1 MLYAHGTAELKAA
14 TRKDLQRMNNHKDI
28 EIGIVGGRGKMGR
41 WFHRYFEE
49 LGYKVLVADL
59 DTEIMAE
66 DLARRCNVLLVAVPL
81 QHTAEVVRNV
91 GHLVSNDALLMDIAS
106 LKSEVLRTMLEVSSS
121 SVIGT
126 HPLFGPG
133 EPNITGQTVVLCPG
147 RGQEWQDWLNT
158 VLLESGAQVE
168 VVAPEVHDFYMAVV
182 QGLTH
187 FSTLV
192 LALTIDSLGMDL
204 QSLKRFATP
213 AFHRRLMEISHLL
226 NQDADLYAA
235 MPMLNSTY
243 GVFFRE
249 FERIIFELKRVIAKK
264 DLEEFMRLFD
274 EARDHFCSS

>member
-1 MLYAHGTAELKAA
+1 MTN
-14 TRKDLQRMNNHKDI
+14 DKDI
-28 EIGIVGGRGKMGR
+28 EIGIVGGHGKMGR

-49 LGYKVLVADL
+49 LGYRVSVADL

-66 DLARRCNVLLVAVPL
+66 DLAPRCDVLLVAVPL
-81 QHTAEVVRNV
+81 QHTVEVVRNV
-91 GHLVSNDALLMDIAS
+91 GHLVRNDALLMDIAS
-106 LKSEVLRTMLEVSSS
+106 IKSEVLRTMLEVSSS

-147 RGQEWQDWLNT
+147 RGRKWQEWLNAL
-158 VLLESGAQVE
+158 LLESGAQVE

-192 LALTIDSLGMDL
+192 LGLTIDSLGMDL
-204 QSLKRFATP
+204 KNLKRFATP

-226 NQDADLYAA
+226 DQDADLYAA

-264 DLEEFMRLFD
+264 DVEEFMRLFD
-274 EARDHFCSS
+274 EARNHFCSS

>member
-1 MLYAHGTAELKAA
+1 MTAEPN
-14 TRKDLQRMNNHKDI
+14 DLMRNDLRPMKNDKDI
-28 EIGIVGGRGKMGR
+28 EIGIVGGHGKMGR

-49 LGYKVLVADL
+49 LGYRVSVADL

-66 DLARRCNVLLVAVPL
+66 DLAPRCDVLLVAVPL
-81 QHTAEVVRNV
+81 QHTVEVVRNV
-91 GHLVSNDALLMDIAS
+91 GHLVRNDALLMDIAS
-106 LKSEVLRTMLEVSSS
+106 IKSEVLRTMLEVSSS

-133 EPNITGQTVVLCPG
+133 EPNITGQTVVLCTG
-147 RGQEWQDWLNT
+147 RGRKWQEWLNAL
-158 VLLESGAQVE
+158 LLESGAQVE

-192 LALTIDSLGMDL
+192 LGLTIDSLGMDL
-204 QSLKRFATP
+204 KNLKRFATP

-226 NQDADLYAA
+226 DQDADLYAA

-264 DLEEFMRLFD
+264 DVEEFMRLFD
-274 EARDHFCSS
+274 EARNHFCSS

>member
-1 MLYAHGTAELKAA
+1 MAAE
-14 TRKDLQRMNNHKDI
+14 TNDLMRNDLRPMTNDKDI
-28 EIGIVGGRGKMGR
+28 EIGIVGGHGKMGR

-49 LGYKVLVADL
+49 LGYRVSVADL

-66 DLARRCNVLLVAVPL
+66 DLATRCDVLLVAVPL
-81 QHTAEVVRNV
+81 QHTVEVVRNV
-91 GHLVSNDALLMDIAS
+91 GHLVRNDALLMDIAS
-106 LKSEVLRTMLEVSSS
+106 IKSEVLRTMLEVSSS

-147 RGQEWQDWLNT
+147 RGRKWQEWLNAL
-158 VLLESGAQVE
+158 LLESGAQVE

-192 LALTIDSLGMDL
+192 LGLTIDSLGMDL
-204 QSLKRFATP
+204 KNLKRFATP

-226 NQDADLYAA
+226 DQDADLYAA

-264 DLEEFMRLFD
+264 DVEEFMRLFD
-274 EARDHFCSS
+274 EARNHFCSS

>member
-1 MLYAHGTAELKAA
+1 MTAEPN
-14 TRKDLQRMNNHKDI
+14 DLMRNDLRPMKNDKDI
-28 EIGIVGGRGKMGR
+28 EIGIVGGHGKMGR

-49 LGYKVLVADL
+49 LGYRVSVADL

-66 DLARRCNVLLVAVPL
+66 DLAPRCDVLLVAVPL
-81 QHTAEVVRNV
+81 QHTVEVVRNI
-91 GHLVSNDALLMDIAS
+91 GHLVRDDALLMDIAS
-106 LKSEVLRTMLEVSSS
+106 IKSEVLRTMLEVSSS

-147 RGQEWQDWLNT
+147 RGRKWQDWLNNL
-158 VLLESGAQVE
+158 LLESGAQVE
-168 VVAPEVHDFYMAVV
+168 VVEPEVHDFYMAVV

-192 LALTIDSLGMDL
+192 LGLTIDSLGMDL
-204 QSLKRFATP
+204 KSLKKFATP

-226 NQDADLYAA
+226 DQDADLYAA

-264 DLEEFMRLFD
+264 DVEEFMRLFD

>member
-1 MLYAHGTAELKAA
+1 MMAEPN
-14 TRKDLQRMNNHKDI
+14 DLMRNDLRPMKNDKDI
-28 EIGIVGGRGKMGR
+28 EIGIVGGHGKMGR

-49 LGYKVLVADL
+49 LGYRVSVADL

-66 DLARRCNVLLVAVPL
+66 DLAPRCDVLLVAVPL
-81 QHTAEVVRNV
+81 QHTVEVVRNI
-91 GHLVSNDALLMDIAS
+91 GHLVRDDALLMDIAS
-106 LKSEVLRTMLEVSSS
+106 IKSEVLRTMLEVSSS

-147 RGQEWQDWLNT
+147 RGRKWQDWLNNL
-158 VLLESGAQVE
+158 LLESGAQVE

-192 LALTIDSLGMDL
+192 LGLTIDSLGMDL
-204 QSLKRFATP
+204 KSLKRFATP

-226 NQDADLYAA
+226 DQDADLYAA

-264 DLEEFMRLFD
+264 DVEEFMRLFD

>member
-1 MLYAHGTAELKAA
+1 MINDFQSMTHE
-14 TRKDLQRMNNHKDI
+14 KDI
-28 EIGIVGGRGKMGR
+28 EIGIIGGHGKMGR
-41 WFHRYFEE
+41 WFHRYFDE
-49 LGYKVLVADL
+49 LGYRVSVADL
-59 DTEIMAE
+59 DTQIRPQ
-66 DLARRCNVLLVAVPL
+66 DLAPRCDVVLVAVPL
-81 QHTAEVVRNV
+81 QHTVEVVRSI
-91 GHLVSNDALLMDIAS
+91 GHLVKNDALLMDIAS

-147 RGQEWQDWLNT
+147 RGSEWLDWLTT

-187 FSTLV
+187 FTTLV

-204 QSLKRFATP
+204 KSLQRFATP

-249 FERIIFELKRVIAKK
+249 FERIILELKRVIAKK
-264 DLEEFMRLFD
+264 DMEEFMRLFD
-274 EARDHFCSS
+274 AARDHFCSL

>member
-1 MLYAHGTAELKAA
+1 MLHGHMAAE
-14 TRKDLQRMNNHKDI
+14 TNDLMRNDLRPMTNDKDI
-28 EIGIVGGRGKMGR
+28 EIGIVGGHGKMGR

-49 LGYKVLVADL
+49 LGYRVSVADL

-66 DLARRCNVLLVAVPL
+66 DLATRCDVLLVAVPL
-81 QHTAEVVRNV
+81 QHTVEVVRNV
-91 GHLVSNDALLMDIAS
+91 GHLVRNDALLMDIAS
-106 LKSEVLRTMLEVSSS
+106 IKSEVLRTMLEVSSS

-147 RGQEWQDWLNT
+147 RGRKWQEWLNAL
-158 VLLESGAQVE
+158 LLESGAQVE

-192 LALTIDSLGMDL
+192 LGLTIDSLGMDL
-204 QSLKRFATP
+204 KNLKRFATP

-226 NQDADLYAA
+226 DQDADLYAA

-264 DLEEFMRLFD
+264 DVEEFMRLFD
-274 EARDHFCSS
+274 EARNHFCSS

>member
-1 MLYAHGTAELKAA
+1 MRNENRAM
-14 TRKDLQRMNNHKDI
+14 RSDKDI
-28 EIGIVGGRGKMGR
+28 EIGIVGGHGKMGR
-41 WFHRYFEE
+41 WFHRYFQE
-49 LGYKVLVADL
+49 LGYRVFVADL
-59 DTEIMAE
+59 DTEITAKE
-66 DLARRCNVLLVAVPL
+66 LAQRCDVLIVAVPL
-81 QHTAEVVRNV
+81 QHTVEVVRNI
-91 GHLVSNDALLMDIAS
+91 GHLVRADALLMDIAS

-133 EPNITGQTVVLCPG
+133 EPNITGQTVVVCPG
-147 RGQEWQDWLNT
+147 RGHEWQDWLNT
-158 VLLESGAQVE
+158 VFLESGAQVE

-187 FSTLV
+187 FTTLV

-204 QSLKRFATP
+204 KSLKRFATP

-249 FERIIFELKRVIAKK
+249 FERIIFELKRVITKK
-264 DLEEFMRLFD
+264 DVEEFMRLFD
-274 EARDHFCSS
+274 EARDHFCSSR

>member
-1 MLYAHGTAELKAA
+1 MTAEPNHLI
-14 TRKDLQRMNNHKDI
+14 RNDLRTMKNDKDI
-28 EIGIVGGRGKMGR
+28 EIGIVGGHGKMGR

-49 LGYKVLVADL
+49 LGYRVSVADL

-66 DLARRCNVLLVAVPL
+66 DLAPRCDVLLVAVPL
-81 QHTAEVVRNV
+81 QHTVEVVRNI
-91 GHLVSNDALLMDIAS
+91 GHLVRDDALLMDIAS
-106 LKSEVLRTMLEVSSS
+106 IKSEVLRTMLEVSSS

-147 RGQEWQDWLNT
+147 RGRKWQDWLNNL
-158 VLLESGAQVE
+158 LLESGAQVE
-168 VVAPEVHDFYMAVV
+168 VVEPEVHDFYMAVV

-192 LALTIDSLGMDL
+192 LGLTIDSLGMDL
-204 QSLKRFATP
+204 KSLKRFATP

-226 NQDADLYAA
+226 DQDADLYAA

-264 DLEEFMRLFD
+264 DVEEFMRLFD

>member
-1 MLYAHGTAELKAA
+1 M
-14 TRKDLQRMNNHKDI
+14 RKDLPRMSSHTDI
-28 EIGIVGGRGKMGR
+28 EIGIVGGHGKMGR
-41 WFHRYFEE
+41 WFHRYFGE
-49 LGYKVLVADL
+49 LGYRVSVADL
-59 DTEIMAE
+59 DTEIRAQ
-66 DLARRCNVLLVAVPL
+66 DLAPRCDVLLLAVPL
-81 QHTAEVVRNV
+81 QDMVEVVHNI
-91 GHLVSNDALLMDIAS
+91 GHLVRNDALLMDIAS
-106 LKSEVLRTMLEVSSS
+106 LKSEVLRAMLEVSSS

-133 EPNITGQTVVLCPG
+133 EPNITGQTVVICPG
-147 RGQEWQDWLNT
+147 RGREWQDWLNT

-192 LALTIDSLGMDL
+192 LGLTIDSLGMDL
-204 QSLKRFATP
+204 ESLKRFATP

-226 NQDADLYAA
+226 SQDADLHAA

-249 FERIIFELKRVIAKK
+249 FERIIVELKRVIAKK
-264 DLEEFMRLFD
+264 DVDEFMRLFS

>member
-1 MLYAHGTAELKAA
+1 MLYAHVMVELKDV
-14 TRKDLQRMNNHKDI
+14 TRKDLRPRNNHKDI

-49 LGYKVLVADL
+49 LGYRVSVADL
-59 DTEIMAE
+59 GTEIMAE
-66 DLARRCNVLLVAVPL
+66 DLARRCDVLLVAVPL
-81 QHTAEVVRNV
+81 QHTAEVVRNI
-91 GHLVSNDALLMDIAS
+91 GHLVRNDALLMDIAS

-192 LALTIDSLGMDL
+192 LALTIDSLDMDL

-264 DLEEFMRLFD
+264 DVEEFMRMFD
-274 EARDHFCSS
+274 EARDHFRSS

>member
-1 MLYAHGTAELKAA
+1 M
-14 TRKDLQRMNNHKDI
+14 RNNLRHMTNNKDI
-28 EIGIVGGRGKMGR
+28 HIGIIGGHGKMGH

-49 LGYKVLVADL
+49 LGYRVSVADL
-59 DTEIMAE
+59 NTEIMAE
-66 DLARRCNVLLVAVPL
+66 DLAQGCDVLLVAVPL
-81 QHTAEVVRNV
+81 QHTVEVIRNI
-91 GHLVSNDALLMDIAS
+91 GHLVRNDALLMDIAS

-147 RGQEWQDWLNT
+147 RGPEWQEWLNS

-168 VVAPEVHDFYMAVV
+168 IVAPEVHDFYMAVV

-192 LALTIDSLGMDL
+192 LGLTIDSLGMDL

-226 NQDADLYAA
+226 DQDADLYAA

-264 DLEEFMRLFD
+264 DVEEFMRLFD
-274 EARDHFCSS
+274 EARDHFRSS

>member
-14 TRKDLQRMNNHKDI
+14 TRKDLQRINNHKDI

>member
-1 MLYAHGTAELKAA
+1 MLHAYMTAEPN
-14 TRKDLQRMNNHKDI
+14 DLMRNDLRPMKNDKDI
-28 EIGIVGGRGKMGR
+28 EIGIVGGHGKMGR

-49 LGYKVLVADL
+49 LGYRVSVADL

-66 DLARRCNVLLVAVPL
+66 DLAPRCDVLLVAVPL
-81 QHTAEVVRNV
+81 QHTVEVVRNI
-91 GHLVSNDALLMDIAS
+91 GHLVRDDALLMDIAS
-106 LKSEVLRTMLEVSSS
+106 IKSEVLRTMLEVSSS

-147 RGQEWQDWLNT
+147 RGRKWQDWLNNL
-158 VLLESGAQVE
+158 LLESGAQVE
-168 VVAPEVHDFYMAVV
+168 VVEPEVHDFYMAVV

-192 LALTIDSLGMDL
+192 LGLTIDSLGMDL
-204 QSLKRFATP
+204 KSLKRFATP

-226 NQDADLYAA
+226 DQDADLYAA

-264 DLEEFMRLFD
+264 DVEEFMRLFD

>member
-1 MLYAHGTAELKAA
+1 MLHAHMTVQPNDLM
-14 TRKDLQRMNNHKDI
+14 RNDLRLMNKDKDI
-28 EIGIVGGRGKMGR
+28 HIGIVGGHGKMGR

-49 LGYKVLVADL
+49 LGYRVSVADL
-59 DTEIMAE
+59 HTEIMAE
-66 DLARRCNVLLVAVPL
+66 DLASRCDVLLVAVPL
-81 QHTAEVVRNV
+81 QHTVEVVRNI
-91 GHLVSNDALLMDIAS
+91 GHLVRNDALLMDIAS
-106 LKSEVLRTMLEVSSS
+106 IKSEVLRTMLEVSSS

-147 RGQEWQDWLNT
+147 RGHKWQDWLNNL
-158 VLLESGAQVE
+158 LLESGAQVE

-192 LALTIDSLGMDL
+192 LGLTIDSLGMDL
-204 QSLKRFATP
+204 KSLKRFATP

-226 NQDADLYAA
+226 DQDADLYAA

-249 FERIIFELKRVIAKK
+249 YERIIFELKRVIAKK
-264 DLEEFMRLFD
+264 DVEEFMRLFD

>member
-1 MLYAHGTAELKAA
+1 MTAEPN
-14 TRKDLQRMNNHKDI
+14 DLIRNDLRTMKNDKDI
-28 EIGIVGGRGKMGR
+28 EIGIVGGHGKMGR

-49 LGYKVLVADL
+49 LGYRVSVADL

-66 DLARRCNVLLVAVPL
+66 DLAPRCDVLLVAVPL
-81 QHTAEVVRNV
+81 QHTVEVVRNI
-91 GHLVSNDALLMDIAS
+91 GHLVRDDALLMDIAS
-106 LKSEVLRTMLEVSSS
+106 IKSEVLRTMLEVSSS

-147 RGQEWQDWLNT
+147 RGRKWQDWLNNL
-158 VLLESGAQVE
+158 LLESGAQVE
-168 VVAPEVHDFYMAVV
+168 VVEPEVHDFYMAVV

-192 LALTIDSLGMDL
+192 LGLTIDSLGMDL
-204 QSLKRFATP
+204 KSLKRFATP

-226 NQDADLYAA
+226 DQDADLYAA

-264 DLEEFMRLFD
+264 DVEEFMRLFD

>member
-1 MLYAHGTAELKAA
+1 MTAEQN
-14 TRKDLQRMNNHKDI
+14 DLMRNDLRPMKNDKDI
-28 EIGIVGGRGKMGR
+28 EIGIVGGHGKMGR

-49 LGYKVLVADL
+49 LGYRVSVADL

-66 DLARRCNVLLVAVPL
+66 DLAPRCDVLLVAVPL
-81 QHTAEVVRNV
+81 QHTVEVVRNI
-91 GHLVSNDALLMDIAS
+91 GHLVGDDALLMDIAS
-106 LKSEVLRTMLEVSSS
+106 IKSEVLRTMLEVSSS

-147 RGQEWQDWLNT
+147 RGRKWQDWLNNL
-158 VLLESGAQVE
+158 LLESGAQVE
-168 VVAPEVHDFYMAVV
+168 VVEPEVHDFYMAVV

-192 LALTIDSLGMDL
+192 LGLTIDSLGMDL
-204 QSLKRFATP
+204 KSLKRFATP

-226 NQDADLYAA
+226 DQDADLYAA

-264 DLEEFMRLFD
+264 DVEEFMRLFD

>member
-1 MLYAHGTAELKAA
+1 MLHAYMTAEPN
-14 TRKDLQRMNNHKDI
+14 DLMRNDLRPMKNDKDI
-28 EIGIVGGRGKMGR
+28 EIGIVGGHGKMGR

-49 LGYKVLVADL
+49 LGYRVSMADL

-66 DLARRCNVLLVAVPL
+66 DLAPRCDVLLVAVPL
-81 QHTAEVVRNV
+81 QHTVEVVRNI
-91 GHLVSNDALLMDIAS
+91 GHLVRDDALLMDIAS
-106 LKSEVLRTMLEVSSS
+106 IKSEVLRTMLEVSSS

-147 RGQEWQDWLNT
+147 RGRKWQDWLNNL
-158 VLLESGAQVE
+158 LLESGAQVE
-168 VVAPEVHDFYMAVV
+168 VVEPEVHDFYMAVV

-192 LALTIDSLGMDL
+192 LGLTIDSLGMDL
-204 QSLKRFATP
+204 KSLKRFATP

-226 NQDADLYAA
+226 DQDADLYAA

-264 DLEEFMRLFD
+264 DVEEFMRLFD

>member
-1 MLYAHGTAELKAA
+1 MTAEPN
-14 TRKDLQRMNNHKDI
+14 DLMRNDLRPMKNDKDI
-28 EIGIVGGRGKMGR
+28 EIGIVGGHGKMGR

-49 LGYKVLVADL
+49 LGYRVSVADL

-66 DLARRCNVLLVAVPL
+66 DLAPRCDVLLVAVPL
-81 QHTAEVVRNV
+81 QHTVEVVRNI
-91 GHLVSNDALLMDIAS
+91 GHLVRDDALLMDIAS
-106 LKSEVLRTMLEVSSS
+106 IKSEVLRTMLEVSSS

-133 EPNITGQTVVLCPG
+133 EPNITGQTVALCPG
-147 RGQEWQDWLNT
+147 RGRKWQDWLNNL
-158 VLLESGAQVE
+158 LLESGAQVE
-168 VVAPEVHDFYMAVV
+168 VVEPEVHDFYMAVV

-192 LALTIDSLGMDL
+192 LGLTIDSLGMDL
-204 QSLKRFATP
+204 KSLKRFATP

-226 NQDADLYAA
+226 DQDADLYAA

-264 DLEEFMRLFD
+264 DVEEFMRLFD

>member
-1 MLYAHGTAELKAA
+1 MLHAYMTAEPN
-14 TRKDLQRMNNHKDI
+14 DLMRNDLRPMKNDKDI
-28 EIGIVGGRGKMGR
+28 EIGIVGGHGKMGR

-49 LGYKVLVADL
+49 LGYRVSVADL

-66 DLARRCNVLLVAVPL
+66 DLAPRCDVLLVAVPL
-81 QHTAEVVRNV
+81 QHTVEVVRNI
-91 GHLVSNDALLMDIAS
+91 GHLVRDDALLMDIAS
-106 LKSEVLRTMLEVSSS
+106 IKSEVLRTMLEVSSS

-147 RGQEWQDWLNT
+147 RGRKWQDWLNNL
-158 VLLESGAQVE
+158 LLESGAQVE

-192 LALTIDSLGMDL
+192 LGLTIDSLGMDL
-204 QSLKRFATP
+204 KSLKRFATP

-226 NQDADLYAA
+226 DQDADLYAA

-264 DLEEFMRLFD
+264 DVEEFMRLFD